1 MSANPRFQII
11 RGLPGAGKS
20 TAAKRYDCLHLE
32 LDQYCVRGGAYR
44 WGVERDADARVW
56 VCRVARIALR
66 ARIDLVL
73 AGVIPCAVPAL
84 EYLVEEAM
92 DQNYEVWIADL
103 ESSHDNRHGVRP
115 QDYERFASRFV
126 AADVLVAS
134 MPDLETLRANGRLHF
149 GLMPDALDLIPEED
163 GK

>member
-11 RGLPGAGKS
+11 RGLPGSGKS

-44 WGVERDADARVW
+44 WGVKRDADARVW
-56 VCRVARIALR
+56 VCRVARIALH

-73 AGVIPCAVPAL
+73 AGVIPCADPVLEHLVADAL
-84 EYLVEEAM
+84 KEG
-92 DQNYEVWIADL
+92 YEVWIADL
-103 ESSHDNRHGVRP
+103 EAAHENRHCVRP
-115 QDYERFASRFV
+115 QDYERFASKFV
-126 AADVLVAS
+126 SSDMLVAS
-134 MPDLETLRANGRLHF
+134 VPDLETLQADGRLHF
-149 GLMPDALDLIPEED
+149 GLMPEALDLIPEED